1 MRHTSYQRAMLA
13 GLIFA
18 VLDADD
24 RPGTLA
30 ATLPFAGM
38 TVIEYQ
44 ARLLIGAGAS
54 QIVIVVARLTPE
66 LLGAIARIG
75 RRGVTV
81 DNVRSA
87 AEAAARLHP
96 LSALLVLSDGLVTTE
111 AVLAP
116 VAQQEGDALLVVSKG
131 DAALGYELIGGGDA
145 WAGIARLDGRRL
157 GEVAAMP
164 RDYDV
169 QSALLHVAAQAG
181 AVRLMLPEDER
192 RAGHG
197 IERRSD
203 TLETRSRA
211 VVAASL
217 AARTGWFDRW
227 IVRPLARLAL
237 PLLMRRHVPTT
248 ALAGAAGALGAIG
261 LVALW
266 GGQLTAGLIVS
277 LAGVA
282 SGTLAASF
290 AWLRDEAALVRAM
303 TVLVAGVPAC
313 AALLLARAIDTETG
327 ELTAFVVSLWLIA
340 AAGLGERATR
350 GERPSWW
357 GDPPAYLVV
366 LTAGTVLGLP
376 MIGLVA
382 AALYANATL
391 ALAIET
397 LRRHP

>member
-18 VLDADD
+18 VQDADD
-24 RPGTLA
+24 RPGRLA

-96 LSALLVLSDGLVTTE
+96 LSDLLVLSDGLVTTE

-116 VAQQEGDALLVVSKG
+116 IAHQEGDALLVVPKG
-131 DAALGYELIGGGDA
+131 EAASGYELIGGGDA

-157 GEVAAMP
+157 AEVAAMP

-181 AVRLMLPEDER
+181 AVRLMLPGDER

-203 TLETRSRA
+203 TLEARSRA
-211 VVAASL
+211 VVASSL
-217 AARTGWFDRW
+217 AARSGWFDRW

-237 PLLMRRHVPTT
+237 PPLMRQHVPTA
-248 ALAGAAGALGAIG
+248 ALAGGAGALGGIG

-266 GGQLTAGLIVS
+266 SGQLTLGLILS

-282 SGTLAASF
+282 GGTLAASF
-290 AWLRDEAALVRAM
+290 AWLRDEAPLARAM
-303 TVLVAGVPAC
+303 GTLVAGVPAV
-313 AALLLARAIDTETG
+313 AALLLGRTIDAETG
-327 ELTAFVVSLWLIA
+327 ELTALVLSLSLVA
-340 AAGLGERATR
+340 AAGLGERAAAR
-350 GERPSWW
+350 ARPSWW
-357 GDPPAYLVV
+357 GDPRAYLVV
-366 LTAGTVLGLP
+366 LTLGTVLGLP
-376 MIGLVA
+376 MIGLVTA
-382 AALYANATL
+382 TLYAAITL
-391 ALAIET
+391 ALGIET
-397 LRRHP
+397 LRRQP